1 MFKYTKIKINSC
13 CIMIGMIFLKVLM
26 LIRQVHQ
33 KGFFHYWYFPDKG
46 FMFEISCVRCHQC
59 HDVLMMS
66 IDLNSIGILS
76 INGIDYRCI
85 ISRISKSGDIRLL
98 KNVDLSEKSRTL

>member
-1 MFKYTKIKINSC
+1 
-13 CIMIGMIFLKVLM
+13 M
-26 LIRQVHQ
+26 LHYDRNDISEGIDVNKTSAS
-33 KGFFHYWYFPDKG
+33 KGFFSLLYISDKG
-46 FMFEISCVRCHQC
+46 FMFEISCVMCHQF

-98 KNVDLSEKSRTL
+98 KNVDLSEKSRSL